1 MRSKTGLVSLTL
13 LNPSNLALLGQ
24 VIYGD
29 TDSIFVEYPEEW
41 SAERA
46 SQHARDELTPRING
60 ELPPRVQVSSSHH
73 LFT

>member
-1 MRSKTGLVSLTL
+1 MVLW
-13 LNPSNLALLGQ
+13 GQ

-60 ELPPRVQVSSSHH
+60 ELPSRVQVSTNYYRLQSTSVSRE
-73 LFT
+73 F